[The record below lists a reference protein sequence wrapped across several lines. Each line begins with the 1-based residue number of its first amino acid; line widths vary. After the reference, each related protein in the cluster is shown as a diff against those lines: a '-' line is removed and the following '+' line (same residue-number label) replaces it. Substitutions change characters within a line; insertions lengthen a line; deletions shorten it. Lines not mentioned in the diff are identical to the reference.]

1 MTTKAQS
8 MTQLVR
14 QVRTCFNQLR
24 SLAENLAADLDV
36 NPSMRA
42 IMESLSQRGP
52 CTVPDLAQERG
63 TSRQHVQKVIN
74 ALLDQGH
81 VQSQDNPEHKR
92 SVLYLLTTQ
101 GAEIFAE
108 IRRRE
113 MAPMGKL
120 TDALD
125 QTDITAAAEVLARL
139 NLELECII
147 NKGDPNDGT

>member
-8 MTQLVR
+8 MTQLIR

-24 SLAENLAADLDV
+24 TLAENLAADLDV

-42 IMESLSQRGP
+42 IIESLSQRGP

-63 TSRQHVQKVIN
+63 TSRQHIQTVIN

-81 VQSQDNPEHKR
+81 VRREDNPEHKR
-92 SVLYLLTTQ
+92 SLLYMLTTQ
-101 GAEIFAE
+101 GEEVFSEIQ
-108 IRRRE
+108 RRE
-113 MAPMGKL
+113 KAPMREL
-120 TDALD
+120 
-125 QTDITAAAEVLARL
+125 TAALEQADIAAAGEVLARL

-147 NKGDPNDGT
+147 NKGEPNDGI